1 MTTTEKDII
10 LMIGPAPKTY
20 RNWVKKQKAA
30 GDTRRYYNLQSKK
43 QKKEVIKKCKEDL
56 DLVLQCLFSSP
67 DSIRKAIKSF
77 EKEILAV
84 TCRSEAKMWYFT
96 NAIPHLP
103 YVKTPTAES
112 LRWSVDKI
120 SMRRRFKT
128 YDTSITPKFVV
139 LKDDKKSTIEKIEKM
154 VGYPCVVK
162 PSGLAQSLLVTTCY
176 HREELEKT
184 LHKVFKKVGILNRV
198 YKESQDSNR
207 PTVLVEEY
215 MEGDMYSIDGLVGS
229 RGKKYFFPPVYVKTG
244 DKAGF
249 DDMFGYMQITPTKLK
264 KESIQGAEH
273 VVSQAIKALGL
284 RSTSF
289 HAELLKTED
298 GWKMIEIGPR
308 VGGFRDDLYRLSVD
322 IDYTHN
328 DIAIRIPEKP
338 IIPRKCLGH
347 SAAMKIFAKKE
358 GKIKSIKGLKKVQ
371 ELESIESIKQNK
383 KKGDTAKFAKN
394 GGLSVFNIILFN
406 EDRAGLLADIRRI
419 EKNLIIEV

>member
-1 MTTTEKDII
+1 MV
-10 LMIGPAPKTY
+10 GPAPKAY
-20 RNWVKKQKAA
+20 REWVKKQKSL
-30 GDTRRYYNLQSKK
+30 GDTRRYFNLQSKR
-43 QKKEVIKKCKEDL
+43 QKRDVIELCREDL
-56 DLVLQCLFSSP
+56 DKVIQCSFSDP
-67 DSIRKAIKSF
+67 DSIRKSVKEF
-77 EKEILAV
+77 EKDILVV
-84 TCRSEAKMWYFT
+84 TCRSEAKMWYFA

-103 YVKTPTAES
+103 YLKTPTSDS

-120 SMRRRFKT
+120 SMRRRFKA
-128 YDTSITPKFVV
+128 YDTSITPKFYV
-139 LKDDKKSTIEKIEKM
+139 LKDDKKATIEKIEKN

-184 LHKVFKKVGILNRV
+184 LSKVFKKVGILNRV
-198 YKESQDSNR
+198 YKESQEASR

-215 MEGDMYSIDGLVGS
+215 MEGDMYSIDGVVGS
-229 RGKKYFFPPVYVKTG
+229 RGKKYFFPPVFVKTG

-264 KESIQGAEH
+264 KESIQDAEH
-273 VVSQAIKALGL
+273 VVGQAIRSLGL

-308 VGGFRDDLYRLSVD
+308 IGGFRDDLYRLSTGM
-322 IDYTHN
+322 DYTAN

-338 IIPRKCLGH
+338 VIPKKGIGH

-358 GKIKSIKGLKKVQ
+358 GRIKSIKGFRKTQ

-383 KKGDTAKFAKN
+383 KKGDMAKFAKN

-406 EDRAGLLADIRRI
+406 EDRSKLLADIRRI
-419 EKNLIIEV
+419 EKDLVVNV